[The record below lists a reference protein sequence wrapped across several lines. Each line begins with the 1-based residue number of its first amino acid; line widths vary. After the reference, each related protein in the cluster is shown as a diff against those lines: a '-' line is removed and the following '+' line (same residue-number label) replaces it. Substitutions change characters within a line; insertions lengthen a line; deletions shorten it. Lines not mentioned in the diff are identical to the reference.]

1 MGAVVVKQ
9 MCVNLGAKMRVKL
22 TVCYDGTD
30 FVGWQ
35 RQPKG
40 RSVQGELERAMR
52 RLGYRVSVQGAG
64 RTDAG
69 VHAQGQVATFDAD
82 LQLPVAR
89 LAYALN
95 NILPTDVR
103 VLAAEEAAADFHA
116 RFSPSTKEYRY
127 FVVPGDVCDPQ
138 VLRYAWCGV
147 PLADVA
153 AAQTVVALLA
163 GEHNFRS
170 FCAKSAVV
178 KSYVRTLYAAELRP
192 AAPDDVPE
200 VLHRRAERGE
210 VYMLRFV
217 GNGFIYKMV
226 RLMVGASVKVA
237 QGKLAVEEF
246 ARYLGEPGEQP
257 PAPAAPAQGLYL
269 WELKY
274 L

>member
-1 MGAVVVKQ
+1 
-9 MCVNLGAKMRVKL
+9 MRIKL
-22 TVCYDGTD
+22 KVCYDGTD

-40 RSVQGELERAMR
+40 RSVQGELERALK
-52 RLGYRVSVQGAG
+52 RLGYVTSVQGAG

-69 VHAQGQVATFDAD
+69 VHGRGQVATFDAE
-82 LQLPVAR
+82 LQLPVER

-95 NILPTDVR
+95 NILPNDVR
-103 VLAAEEAAADFHA
+103 VLAAENAAADFHA

-127 FVVPGDVCDPQ
+127 FIVPGAVQDPQ
-138 VLRYAWCGV
+138 LLRYAWCGV
-147 PLADVA
+147 PLGDVA
-153 AAQTVVALLA
+153 AACNAVNLLA

-178 KSYVRTLYAAELRP
+178 KSYVRTLFAAEMRLAEP
-192 AAPDDVPE
+192 EDVPE
-200 VLHRRAERGE
+200 ALHRRAEMGE
-210 VYMLRFV
+210 VMMLRFV

-226 RLMVGASVKVA
+226 RLMVGATVKVA
-237 QGKLAVEEF
+237 AGKLTVDEF
-246 ARYLGEPGEQP
+246 AHYLAEPNEQP

>member
-1 MGAVVVKQ
+1 
-9 MCVNLGAKMRVKL
+9 MRIKL

-52 RLGYRVSVQGAG
+52 RLGYATSIQGAG

-69 VHAQGQVATFDAD
+69 VHGRGQVATFDAA
-82 LQLPVAR
+82 LQLPVDR

-95 NILPTDVR
+95 NILPADVR

-116 RFSPSTKEYRY
+116 RFSPSIKEYRY
-127 FVVPGDVCDPQ
+127 FIVPGAVQDPQ
-138 VLRYAWCGV
+138 LLRYAWCGV
-147 PLADVA
+147 PLADVQ
-153 AAQTVVALLA
+153 AAQAAVALLA

-178 KSYVRTLYAAELRP
+178 KSYVRTLYTAELKV

-200 VLHRRAERGE
+200 ALYRRAERGE
-210 VYMLRFV
+210 VLMLRFC

-237 QGKLAVEEF
+237 QGKLTPAEF
-246 ARYLGEPGEQP
+246 ARYLDEPNEQP

-269 WELKY
+269 WGLKY

>member
-1 MGAVVVKQ
+1 
-9 MCVNLGAKMRVKL
+9 MRIKL

-40 RSVQGELERAMR
+40 RSVQGELERAMK
-52 RLGYRVSVQGAG
+52 RLGYVVSVQGAG

-69 VHAQGQVATFDAD
+69 VHGMGQVATFDAD
-82 LQLPVAR
+82 LQLPVEK

-95 NILPTDVR
+95 NILPQDVR
-103 VLAAEEAAADFHA
+103 VLAADEAAADFHA
-116 RFSPSTKEYRY
+116 RFSPSCKEYRY
-127 FVVPGDVCDPQ
+127 FIVQGDVCDVQ
-138 VLRYAWCGV
+138 VLRYALCGV
-147 PLADVA
+147 KSENWEKA
-153 AAQTVVALLA
+153 AEAVALLR

-178 KSYVRTLYAAELRP
+178 KSYVRTLYLAEVKQAEP
-192 AAPDDVPE
+192 ADVPE

-210 VYMLRFV
+210 VMMFRFV

-226 RLMVGASVKVA
+226 RLMVGAAVKVA
-237 QGKLAVEEF
+237 GGKLSVEEF
-246 ARYLGEPGEQP
+246 AHYLQEPCEQP

-269 WELKY
+269 WRLDYEQADYNKLLKN
-274 L
+274 

>member
-1 MGAVVVKQ
+1 
-9 MCVNLGAKMRVKL
+9 MRIKL

-35 RQPKG
+35 RQPRG

-52 RLGYRVSVQGAG
+52 RLGYATSIQGAG

-69 VHAQGQVATFDAD
+69 VHGRGQVATFDAA

-95 NILPTDVR
+95 NILPADVR

-127 FVVPGDVCDPQ
+127 FILPGDVCDPQ
-138 VLRYAWCGV
+138 LLRYAWCGV
-147 PLADVA
+147 PLADVE
-153 AAQTVVALLA
+153 AAQAAVALLA

-178 KSYVRTLYAAELRP
+178 KSYVRTLYTAELKV

-200 VLHRRAERGE
+200 VLYRRAERGE
-210 VYMLRFV
+210 VLMLRFC

-237 QGKLAVEEF
+237 QGKLTLGEF
-246 ARYLGEPGEQP
+246 ARYLDEPNEQP